1 MWGQEPSLSDPRP
14 HITVYLSAMR
24 KKSII
29 NTYNIY
35 APIYDLVFG
44 RFFQE
49 GRKKTIE
56 SMTFISGEKVL
67 EIGVGSGQSLGLY
80 PENISVVGIDISAKM
95 LNKASVKI
103 GKEHLK
109 NKQLLIMDAEVLE
122 FEDNSF
128 DKIAIMHV
136 YSVVPCPDKMINEV
150 MRVCKPDG
158 DIFIL
163 NQFDADFSFINFL
176 KKILSPLENIIG
188 FRPYFPYQEYIVKK
202 KFPVSKVIH
211 INSFGSRI
219 VHIKNV

>member
-1 MWGQEPSLSDPRP
+1 
-14 HITVYLSAMR
+14 MR

-35 APIYDLVFG
+35 APIYDSVFG

-49 GRKKTIE
+49 GREKTIE
-56 SMTFISGEKVL
+56 SMTFNSGEKVL

-80 PENISVVGIDISAKM
+80 PDNISVVGIDISEKM
-95 LNKASVKI
+95 LDKASAKI
-103 GKEHLK
+103 GREHLK
-109 NKQLLIMDAEVLE
+109 NKQLLMMDAELLE
-122 FEDNSF
+122 FDDNSF

-150 MRVCKPDG
+150 KRVCKPGG

-163 NQFDADFSFINFL
+163 NQFDADFSLINFF

-188 FRPYFPYQEYIVKK
+188 FRPYFPYNEYIVKK
-202 KFPVSKVIH
+202 KFSISRVTR
-211 INSFGSRI
+211 INAFGSRI
-219 VHIKNV
+219 VHIKNK

>member
-1 MWGQEPSLSDPRP
+1 
-14 HITVYLSAMR
+14 MR

-35 APIYDLVFG
+35 APIYDTVFG

-49 GRKKTIE
+49 GREKTIE
-56 SMTFISGEKVL
+56 SMIFSSGEKVL

-80 PENISVVGIDISAKM
+80 PDNISVVGIDISEKM
-95 LNKASVKI
+95 LDKASAKI
-103 GKEHLK
+103 GREHLK
-109 NKQLLIMDAEVLE
+109 NKRLLMMDAELLE

-150 MRVCKPDG
+150 KRVCKPGG

-163 NQFDADFSFINFL
+163 NQFDADFSVINFF

-188 FRPYFPYQEYIVKK
+188 FRPYFPYSEYIVKK
-202 KFPVSKVIH
+202 KFSISRVTR
-211 INSFGSRI
+211 INAFGSRI
-219 VHIKNV
+219 VHIKNK

>member
-1 MWGQEPSLSDPRP
+1 
-14 HITVYLSAMR
+14 MR

-49 GRKKTIE
+49 GREKTIE
-56 SMTFISGEKVL
+56 SMTFNSGEKVL

-80 PENISVVGIDISAKM
+80 PENISVVGIDISEKM
-95 LNKASVKI
+95 LKKASVKI

-128 DKIAIMHV
+128 DKIVIMHV

-150 MRVCKPDG
+150 MRVCKHDG

-163 NQFDADFSFINFL
+163 NQFDADFLFINLF

-188 FRPYFPYQEYIVKK
+188 FRPYFPYNEYIVKK
-202 KFPVSKVIH
+202 KFSISQVIR

-219 VHIKNV
+219 VHIKNK

>member
-1 MWGQEPSLSDPRP
+1 
-14 HITVYLSAMR
+14 MR

-35 APIYDLVFG
+35 APIYDRVFG

-49 GRKKTIE
+49 GREKTVE
-56 SMTFISGEKVL
+56 SMTFNPGEKLL

-80 PENISVVGIDISAKM
+80 PENISVVGIDISEKM
-95 LNKASVKI
+95 LNKASAKI
-103 GKEHLK
+103 GRERVT
-109 NKQLLIMDAEVLE
+109 NKQLLMMDAELLE
-122 FEDNSF
+122 FADNSF

-163 NQFDADFSFINFL
+163 NQFDADFPFINFF
-176 KKILSPLENIIG
+176 KKILSPLKNIIG
-188 FRPYFPYQEYIVKK
+188 FRPYFPYKEYIVNK
-202 KFPVSKVIH
+202 KFAVSRVTR

-219 VHIKNV
+219 VHIKNK

>member
-1 MWGQEPSLSDPRP
+1 
-14 HITVYLSAMR
+14 MR

-35 APIYDLVFG
+35 APVYDFVFG
-44 RFFQE
+44 SFFQE
-49 GRKKTIE
+49 GREKTIE
-56 SMTFISGEKVL
+56 SMKFNSGEKVL

-80 PENISVVGIDISAKM
+80 PDDIAVVGIDISDKM
-95 LNKASVKI
+95 LRKASLKI
-103 GKEHLK
+103 GREQLK
-109 NKQLLIMDAEVLE
+109 NKHLLIMDAEILD

-136 YSVVPCPDKMINEV
+136 YSVVPCPDKMMDEV
-150 MRVCKPDG
+150 KRVCKPNG

-163 NQFDADFSFINFL
+163 NQFDADLSFINFF

-188 FRPYFPYQEYIVKK
+188 FRPYFPYNEYIVQK
-202 KFPVSKVIH
+202 KFSISQVIR

-219 VHIKNV
+219 VHIKNI